1 MGLFDIF
8 RKKEKPI
15 EPLTT
20 LKVGDWVT
28 QYSAGYWQVV
38 GIFPKYADEDYS
50 YGDNSWKKGDR
61 LGDWV
66 VLKKGFTPKM
76 KPSNAC
82 EFLDSK
88 ICQPVSNDIVEAIES
103 AFAENSK
110 AKEKF
115 DNAPS
120 MPNPSVYSVW
130 MSLSNEQAD
139 SFTDLLST
147 LPERFTLDEF
157 WKLSADYRQ
166 YIAKPPHY
174 THILYL
180 HSYLWEINDRF
191 EPLHFRPEIKKCD
204 DLV

>member
-1 MGLFDIF
+1 MGLFNLF
-8 RKKEKPI
+8 RKNEKENKS
-15 EPLTT
+15 LTT
-20 LKVGDWVT
+20 LKIGDWVT
-28 QYSAGYWQVV
+28 QYSAGYWKVV
-38 GIFPKYADEDYS
+38 AIFPKYADEDYS
-50 YGDNSWKKGDR
+50 YNGQSWKKGDR

-66 VLKKGFTPKM
+66 VLKKGFTAKM

-88 ICQPVSNDIVEAIES
+88 NCQLVSQDVVRAIEDT
-103 AFAENSK
+103 FAENPK

-130 MSLSNEQAD
+130 MSLSDEQAKAFAD
-139 SFTDLLST
+139 VMSK

-157 WKLSADYRQ
+157 WKLSVDYRQ
-166 YIAKPPHY
+166 YVVKPPQY

-180 HSYLWEINDRF
+180 YSYLWEVNDNC
-191 EPLHFRPEIKKCD
+191 EPLHFGPEITKCD
-204 DLV
+204 DLS

>member
-1 MGLFDIF
+1 MGLFNLF
-8 RKKEKPI
+8 RKNEKENKS
-15 EPLTT
+15 LTT
-20 LKVGDWVT
+20 IKIGDWVT
-28 QYSAGYWQVV
+28 QYSAGYWKVV
-38 GIFPKYADEDYS
+38 AIFPKYADEDYS
-50 YGDNSWKKGDR
+50 YNGQSWKKGDR

-66 VLKKGFTPKM
+66 VLKKGFTAKM

-88 ICQPVSNDIVEAIES
+88 NCQLVSHDVVRAIED
-103 AFAENSK
+103 AFAENPK

-130 MSLSNEQAD
+130 MSLSDEQAKAFAD
-139 SFTDLLST
+139 VMSK

-166 YIAKPPHY
+166 YVVKPPQY

-180 HSYLWEINDRF
+180 YSYLWEVNDNC
-191 EPLHFRPEIKKCD
+191 EPLHFGPEITKCD
-204 DLV
+204 DLS

>member
-8 RKKEKPI
+8 KKNSTPT
-15 EPLTT
+15 TT

-28 QYSAGYWQVV
+28 QYSAGYWKVV
-38 GIFPKYADEDYS
+38 AIFPKYADEDYS
-50 YGDNSWKKGDR
+50 YNGQSWKKGDR

-66 VLKKGFTPKM
+66 VLKKGFTAKM

-88 ICQPVSNDIVEAIES
+88 NCQLVSQDVVRAIED
-103 AFAENSK
+103 AFAENPK
-110 AKEKF
+110 IKEKF

-130 MSLSNEQAD
+130 MSLSDEQAD
-139 SFTDLLST
+139 SFAELLSS
-147 LPERFTLDEF
+147 LPDRFTLGLF
-157 WKLSADYRQ
+157 WKRSADYRQ
-166 YIAKPPHY
+166 YVAKPPHY

-180 HSYLWEINDRF
+180 YSYLWGVNDNC
-191 EPLHFRPEIKKCD
+191 EPLHFGPEITKCD
-204 DLV
+204 NLS

>member
-1 MGLFDIF
+1 MGLFNLF
-8 RKKEKPI
+8 WKNEKENKS
-15 EPLTT
+15 LTT
-20 LKVGDWVT
+20 LKIGDWVT
-28 QYSAGYWQVV
+28 QYSAGYWKVV
-38 GIFPKYADEDYS
+38 AIFPKYADEDYS
-50 YGDNSWKKGDR
+50 YNGQSWKKGDR

-66 VLKKGFTPKM
+66 VLKKGFTAKM

-82 EFLDSK
+82 EFLDSQH
-88 ICQPVSNDIVEAIES
+88 CQPVPREVARAIEA
-103 AFAENSK
+103 AFAENPK

-130 MSLSNEQAD
+130 MSLSDEQAKAFAD
-139 SFTDLLST
+139 VMSK

-166 YIAKPPHY
+166 YVVKPPQY

-180 HSYLWEINDRF
+180 YSYLWEVNDNC
-191 EPLHFRPEIKKCD
+191 EPLHFGPEITKCD
-204 DLV
+204 DLS